1 METSLKSINAMAVFK
16 KVLNMKRKLAI
27 MVFELVEEA
36 AEEKD
41 DVIKKQLAEW
51 FREDAILMPW
61 IKELKSITV
70 KEEL

>member
-1 METSLKSINAMAVFK
+1 V
-16 KVLNMKRKLAI
+16 KRKLAI
-27 MVFELVEEA
+27 MVFELVKEA

-70 KEEL
+70 KEER